1 MRRHAINLR
10 LGAFSPDGEFQTDE
24 ADVQRLFTELLP
36 AEIAERK
43 AAGQKLRLLFYAHGG
58 LIDERSGLEPV
69 LARLKFWR
77 QNNIYPISFVWETG
91 LRETVIDILRGLTG
105 AREVA
110 ARGLGEDLADAVLE
124 VAGRPGGKRVWG
136 QMKRS
141 AEVAVLEG
149 GGGAFIAQRT
159 RDLWNAHHADLEI
172 HAAGHSAGTIFH
184 SQFLPALL
192 GLRASAGAPPLRVKT
207 LHFLAPACATAI
219 FNSKL
224 KWLVGPNKGID
235 AFATY
240 TMNKSQEQD
249 DTAGPYRK
257 SLLYLVSRAF
267 EPEQPT
273 PILGLEESLR
283 QDVGLIRFFGLAGNQ
298 KQADLVFSKTDPGA
312 PPRGRSMATRHGG
325 FDDDARR

>member
-1 MRRHAINLR
+1 M
-10 LGAFSPDGEFQTDE
+10 
-24 ADVQRLFTELLP
+24 QRIFTGFLP

-58 LIDERSGLEPV
+58 LTDERSGLEPV

-91 LRETVIDILRGLTG
+91 LRETVTDILRGLTG

-110 ARGLGEDLADAVLE
+110 ARGIGEDLADAVLE

-149 GGGAFIAQRT
+149 GGGAFVAQRT

-184 SQFLPALL
+184 AQFLPALL

-207 LHFLAPACATAI
+207 LHFLAPACTTAI

-224 KWLVGPNKGID
+224 KSLIGPNKGID
-235 AFATY
+235 AFVTY
-240 TMNKSQEQD
+240 TMNKSLEQD

-257 SLLYLVSRAF
+257 SLLLPRQPRVRTGAADPNPRARGEHPAGRRPDSILRPRRQPEAGRPGVLEDRPRRAPAGAIDGHPSRR
-267 EPEQPT
+267 
-273 PILGLEESLR
+273 LR
-283 QDVGLIRFFGLAGNQ
+283 
-298 KQADLVFSKTDPGA
+298 
-312 PPRGRSMATRHGG
+312 
-325 FDDDARR
+325 